1 MIVVG
6 DGSFER
12 RLREGRCPKCTG
24 YLEKDGDGAWCGIC
38 KLSIHDGVS
47 RTDSNE
53 VQSESEETS
62 EAKEQRYAPYD
73 NL

>member
-1 MIVVG
+1 MIVMG

-12 RLREGRCPKCTG
+12 RLKEGRCPKCTG
-24 YLEKDGDGAWCGIC
+24 YLKKDGDDAWCSLC
-38 KLSIHDGVS
+38 NLSIHDGS
-47 RTDSNE
+47 RANSDKVQGETD
-53 VQSESEETS
+53 ETS